1 MASTSITAL
10 LERYQKLLEITQD
23 LASTLELDTLLK
35 KIVNAAANL
44 CAAEAASILLYD
56 QVKRQLYFQA
66 TSNLDAPVMRGLNV
80 PIDSSVA
87 GWVLTHNQSVIIAD
101 VSKDPR
107 HFREIAKATNISTKS
122 LLAIPLVTQEKVIG
136 VLELI
141 NKQTGEF
148 SNEDLEI
155 ICALGA
161 QAAVAIENTR
171 LFQQSDLISELVHEL
186 GTPLASLS
194 TASYLLSRPEIPQE
208 QRDELVLTLQ
218 QEISRLTDMTSS
230 YLDFA
235 RLESGRTSFQ
245 VEQIYLS
252 ELLPE
257 AVQIIYGKIEEKQQT
272 LVLEPIKDD
281 EPLTGD
287 YNKLLQVVINLLS
300 NATKYTQE
308 GGQIKLSTNV
318 SPDEAVIRVADNG
331 PGIPENQ
338 FLHVYERFYRIPKT
352 QNRAQGSGLGL
363 SICKRIVEA
372 HRGYIEIHS
381 TVGKGTEFVI
391 HLPIFP
397 TTTDSLK

>member
-1 MASTSITAL
+1 VAGTSLTAL

-44 CAAEAASILLYD
+44 CGAEAASILLYD
-56 QVKRQLYFQA
+56 QVKRQLYFQV
-66 TSNLDAPVMRGLNV
+66 TSNLEAPVMRGLNV

-87 GWVLTHNQSVIIAD
+87 GWVLTHKQSVIIPD

-122 LLAIPLVTQEKVIG
+122 LLGIPLVTQEKVIG

-161 QAAVAIENTR
+161 QAAIAIENTR

-186 GTPLASLS
+186 GTPLASLN

-208 QRDELVLTLQ
+208 QRDEMVLTLQ
-218 QEISRLTDMTSS
+218 QEISRLTDMTAS

-235 RLESGRTSFQ
+235 RLESGRTRFLT
-245 VEQIYLS
+245 EQIYLS

-257 AVQIIYGKIEEKQQT
+257 AVQVMHGNIEEKQQT
-272 LVLEPIKDD
+272 LVLEPIKQD
-281 EPLTGD
+281 EPITGD

-308 GGQIKLSTNV
+308 GGQIRLSANV
-318 SPDEAVIRVADNG
+318 SLDEAVIRVADNG

-372 HRGYIEIHS
+372 HRGYIEIQS
-381 TVGKGTEFVI
+381 TVGEGTAFII

-397 TTTDSLK
+397 AAIR

>member
-1 MASTSITAL
+1 MADTSPTTL
-10 LERYQKLLEITQD
+10 LKRYQKLLEITED
-23 LASTLELDTLLK
+23 LASTLELDALLK

-56 QVKRQLYFQA
+56 QVKEQLYFQA
-66 TSNLDAPVMRGLNV
+66 TSNLKAPVMRGLIV

-87 GWVLTHNQSVIIAD
+87 GWVLTRKQSVIIPD

-107 HFREIAKATNISTKS
+107 HFSEIGKATNISTIS
-122 LLAIPLVTQEKVIG
+122 LLGIPLVTQEKVIG

-186 GTPLASLS
+186 GTPLASLN
-194 TASYLLSRPEIPQE
+194 TASYLLSRPGIPQK
-208 QRDELVLTLQ
+208 QRGELVLTLQ
-218 QEISRLTDMTSS
+218 QEISRLSDMTTS

-235 RLESGRTSFQ
+235 RLESGRTRFQ
-245 VEQIYLS
+245 IELIYLS

-257 AVQIIYGKIEEKQQT
+257 AVKVISGEIEDKQQT
-272 LVLEPIKDD
+272 LVIEPIKNDD
-281 EPLTGD
+281 PITGD
-287 YNKLLQVVINLLS
+287 YNKLLQVIINLLS

-308 GGQIKLSTNV
+308 GGQICLSANI
-318 SPDEAVIRVADNG
+318 SPDEAAIHITDNG
-331 PGIPENQ
+331 PGIPEDQ
-338 FLHVYERFYRIPKT
+338 FLHVYERFYRIPRT
-352 QNRAQGSGLGL
+352 QNHPQGSGLGL

-372 HRGYIEIHS
+372 HRGYIEIQS
-381 TVGKGTEFVI
+381 TVGEGTTFII

-397 TTTDSLK
+397 TAEG

>member
-1 MASTSITAL
+1 VAGTSRTAL

-35 KIVNAAANL
+35 KIVNAAADL

-56 QVKRQLYFQA
+56 LVKKQLYFQA
-66 TSNLDAPVMRGLNV
+66 TSNLDVPVMRGLNV

-87 GWVLTHNQSVIIAD
+87 GWVLTQKQSVIIAD
-101 VSKDPR
+101 VSEDPR

-141 NKQTGEF
+141 NKQTGEY

-194 TASYLLSRPEIPQE
+194 TASYLLSRPGIHQE

-230 YLDFA
+230 YLDYA
-235 RLESGRTSFQ
+235 RLESGRTCFQ
-245 VEQIYLS
+245 IEQIYLS

-308 GGQIKLSTNV
+308 GGQINLSAYV
-318 SPDEAVIRVADNG
+318 SPNEAVIRVADNG
-331 PGIPENQ
+331 PGIPEDQ
-338 FLHVYERFYRIPKT
+338 FLHVYERFYRIAKT

-363 SICKRIVEA
+363 SICKRIIEA
-372 HRGYIEIHS
+372 HRGYIEIQS
-381 TVGKGTEFVI
+381 TVGEGTAFII

-397 TTTDSLK
+397 ATIG

>member
-1 MASTSITAL
+1 MAGTSLTAL

-35 KIVNAAANL
+35 KIVNASANL
-44 CAAEAASILLYD
+44 CAAEAASILLFD
-56 QVKRQLYFQA
+56 QVKEQLYFQA
-66 TSNLDAPVMRGLNV
+66 TSNLEAPVMRGLNV

-87 GWVLTHNQSVIIAD
+87 GWVLTHKQSVIIPD

-122 LLAIPLVTQEKVIG
+122 LLGIPLVTQEKVIG

-161 QAAVAIENTR
+161 QAAIAIENTR

-194 TASYLLSRPEIPQE
+194 TASYLLSRPDLPLE

-218 QEISRLTDMTSS
+218 QEINRLTDMTAS

-235 RLESGRTSFQ
+235 RLESGRTRFQ
-245 VEQIYLS
+245 VEQIFLS

-257 AVQIIYGKIEEKQQT
+257 AVQIMSGEIEEKQQA

-281 EPLTGD
+281 EPITGD

-308 GGQIKLSTNV
+308 GGQIRLSADVT
-318 SPDEAVIRVADNG
+318 PDEAVIRVADNG

-338 FLHVYERFYRIPKT
+338 FLHVYERFYRIPRI
-352 QNRAQGSGLGL
+352 QHRAQGSGLGL

-372 HRGYIEIHS
+372 HRGFIEIQS
-381 TVGKGTEFVI
+381 TVGEGTALIV

-397 TTTDSLK
+397 AVKR

>member
-1 MASTSITAL
+1 MADPSLTSL
-10 LERYQKLLEITQD
+10 LKRYQKLLEITED
-23 LASTLELDTLLK
+23 LASTLELDALLK
-35 KIVNAAANL
+35 KIVDAAANL

-56 QVKRQLYFQA
+56 KVKEQLYFQA
-66 TSNLDAPVMRGLNV
+66 TSNLEAPVMRGLIV

-87 GWVLTHNQSVIIAD
+87 GWVLTRKQSVIIPD
-101 VSKDPR
+101 VSEDPR
-107 HFREIAKATNISTKS
+107 HFMEIAKATNISTKS
-122 LLAIPLVTQEKVIG
+122 LLGIPLVTQGKVIG

-171 LFQQSDLISELVHEL
+171 LFQQSDLISELVHEM
-186 GTPLASLS
+186 GTPLASLN
-194 TASYLLSRPEIPQE
+194 TASYLLSRPEIPQK

-218 QEISRLTDMTSS
+218 QEISRLSDMTAS

-235 RLESGRTSFQ
+235 RLESGRTRFQ
-245 VEQIYLS
+245 IEQIYLS

-257 AVQIIYGKIEEKQQT
+257 AVKVMSGEIEEKQQT
-272 LVLEPIKDD
+272 LVVEPIKDD
-281 EPLTGD
+281 DPITGD

-308 GGQIKLSTNV
+308 GGQICLSADV
-318 SPDEAVIRVADNG
+318 SPDEAVIRIIDNG
-331 PGIPENQ
+331 PGIPEDQ
-338 FLHVYERFYRIPKT
+338 FLHVYERFYRIPRT
-352 QNRAQGSGLGL
+352 QTRAQGSGLGL

-372 HRGYIEIHS
+372 HRGYIEIQS
-381 TVGKGTEFVI
+381 TVGEGTTFII

-397 TTTDSLK
+397 TAEG

>member
-1 MASTSITAL
+1 VAGTSLTAL

-44 CAAEAASILLYD
+44 CGADAASILLYD

-66 TSNLDAPVMRGLNV
+66 TSNLEAPVMRGLNV

-87 GWVLTHNQSVIIAD
+87 GWVLTHKQSVILPD

-122 LLAIPLVTQEKVIG
+122 LLGIPLVTQEKVIG

-155 ICALGA
+155 IGALGA
-161 QAAVAIENTR
+161 QAAIAIENTR

-186 GTPLASLS
+186 GTPLASLN

-218 QEISRLTDMTSS
+218 QEISRLTDMTAS

-235 RLESGRTSFQ
+235 RLESGRTRFQ
-245 VEQIYLS
+245 IEQIYLS

-257 AVQIIYGKIEEKQQT
+257 AVQVMYGKIEEKQQT
-272 LVLEPIKDD
+272 LVLEPIKHD
-281 EPLTGD
+281 EPITGD

-308 GGQIKLSTNV
+308 GGQIRLSANV
-318 SPDEAVIRVADNG
+318 SLDEAVIRVADNG

-372 HRGYIEIHS
+372 HRGYIEIQS
-381 TVGKGTEFVI
+381 TVGEGTAFII

-397 TTTDSLK
+397 AAIR

>member
-1 MASTSITAL
+1 VADTSLTTL
-10 LERYQKLLEITQD
+10 LKRYQKLLEITED
-23 LASTLELDTLLK
+23 LASTLELDALLK
-35 KIVNAAANL
+35 KIVDAAANL

-56 QVKRQLYFQA
+56 KVKEQLYFQA
-66 TSNLDAPVMRGLNV
+66 TSNLEAPVMRGLIV
-80 PIDSSVA
+80 P
-87 GWVLTHNQSVIIAD
+87 
-101 VSKDPR
+101 
-107 HFREIAKATNISTKS
+107 KS
-122 LLAIPLVTQEKVIG
+122 LLGIPLVTQGKVIG

-171 LFQQSDLISELVHEL
+171 LFQQSDLISELVHEM
-186 GTPLASLS
+186 GTPLASLN
-194 TASYLLSRPEIPQE
+194 TASYLLSRPEIPQK

-218 QEISRLTDMTSS
+218 QEISRLSDMTAS

-235 RLESGRTSFQ
+235 RLESGRTRFQ
-245 VEQIYLS
+245 IEQIYLS

-257 AVQIIYGKIEEKQQT
+257 AVKVISGEIEEKQQT
-272 LVLEPIKDD
+272 LVVEPIKDD
-281 EPLTGD
+281 DPITGD

-308 GGQIKLSTNV
+308 GGQICLSADV
-318 SPDEAVIRVADNG
+318 SPDEAVIRIIDNG
-331 PGIPENQ
+331 PGIPEDQ
-338 FLHVYERFYRIPKT
+338 FLHVYERFYRIPRT
-352 QNRAQGSGLGL
+352 QTRAQGSGLGL

-372 HRGYIEIHS
+372 HRGYIEIQS
-381 TVGKGTEFVI
+381 TVGEGTTFII

-397 TTTDSLK
+397 TAEG

>member
-1 MASTSITAL
+1 MANPSLAESI
-10 LERYQKLLEITQD
+10 ERYQKLLEITQD

-56 QVKRQLYFQA
+56 QFKEQLYFQA
-66 TSNLDAPVMRGLNV
+66 TSNLEAPVMRGLNV
-80 PIDSSVA
+80 PIDSSLA
-87 GWVLTHNQSVIIAD
+87 GWVLTHKEAVIIPD

-107 HFREIAKATNISTKS
+107 YFEEIAKVTNISTKS
-122 LLAIPLVTQEKVIG
+122 LLGIPLVTQEKVIG

-141 NKQTGEF
+141 NKEIGEF

-186 GTPLASLS
+186 GTPLASLN
-194 TASYLLSRPEIPQE
+194 TATYLLSRPDLPKE
-208 QRDELVLTLQ
+208 QLEELVLILQ
-218 QEISRLTDMTSS
+218 QEISRLTDMTTS

-235 RLESGRTSFQ
+235 RLESGRTKFQ
-245 VEQIYLS
+245 IEQIYLS

-257 AVQIIYGKIEEKQQT
+257 AVQVMKGKIEEKHQA
-272 LVLEPIKDD
+272 LVVEPIKGDG
-281 EPLTGD
+281 PITGD

-300 NATKYTQE
+300 NATKYTHE
-308 GGQIKLSTNV
+308 GGQIRLSGEV
-318 SPDEAVIRVADNG
+318 SPNEALIRVADNG

-338 FLHVYERFYRIPKT
+338 LLNVYERFYRIPRT
-352 QNRAQGSGLGL
+352 QDRAQGSGLGL
-363 SICKRIVEA
+363 SICKRIIEA
-372 HRGYIEIHS
+372 HRGHIEIQS
-381 TVGKGTEFVI
+381 TVGEGTTFII

-397 TTTDSLK
+397 NAKG